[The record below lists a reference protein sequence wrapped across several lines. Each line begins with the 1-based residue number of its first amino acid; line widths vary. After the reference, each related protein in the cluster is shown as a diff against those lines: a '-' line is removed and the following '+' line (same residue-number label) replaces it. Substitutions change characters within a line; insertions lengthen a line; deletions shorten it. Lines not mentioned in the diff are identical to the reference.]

1 MYCTAKIFA
10 LGAHFEVVIAVSLPA
25 FALLRF
31 KKYGQIFA
39 YHPLKELTAR
49 FGDDGARLL

>member
-10 LGAHFEVVIAVSLPA
+10 LGAHLEVVIAVSLPA

-31 KKYGQIFA
+31 KQDGQSFA
-39 YHPLKELTAR
+39 YLCAPKAKNAL
-49 FGDDGARLL
+49 F

>member
-10 LGAHFEVVIAVSLPA
+10 LGAHLEVVIAVSLPA

-31 KKYGQIFA
+31 KQDGQSFA
-39 YHPLKELTAR
+39 YHALKKPAAR
-49 FGDDGARLL
+49 FGDDCTRLL

>member
-31 KKYGQIFA
+31 KQDGQSFA
-39 YHPLKELTAR
+39 YHALKKPAAR
-49 FGDDGARLL
+49 FGDDGTRLL

>member
-10 LGAHFEVVIAVSLPA
+10 IGAHLEVVIAVSLPA

-31 KKYGQIFA
+31 KKNRQSFA
-39 YHPLKELTAR
+39 YHALKKLAAR
-49 FGDDGARLL
+49 FGYDCARLL